1 MLEEGLP
8 DLEDS
13 EPNQR
18 INRIVNQ
25 LCRNRSSSYQNTYL
39 LLNND
44 ANYQFH
50 MNLLFLEEQTKG
62 GESYENFLCL
72 LHKAIQEKYV

>member
-1 MLEEGLP
+1 MV
-8 DLEDS
+8 S
-13 EPNQR
+13 
-18 INRIVNQ
+18 Q
-25 LCRNRSSSYQNTYL
+25 LCRNKSSSYQNTYL

-44 ANYQFH
+44 GNYQFY

-62 GESYENFLCL
+62 GDSYENFLCQ